1 MLNTFNAR
9 WKHWK
14 YIYISFTGSWDSWIL
29 FTASLSVLHHTWQ
42 NCLCSR
48 LWFRYSQ
55 RNSKMFWNAF
65 RNIFEVWHFFISLG
79 EINSCPNVCSLMSL
93 CGNKAA
99 AWKWYKQ
106 TKDIGGKKVIKVRI
120 PDSNQYLQNI
130 YKNFFKKHTV
140 FLKTVT
146 PASYCQW
153 RKSWCGTVAL
163 SNNYI
168 CILLI
173 TCVVYKR
180 AM

>member
-1 MLNTFNAR
+1 MPVESIGSTFT
-9 WKHWK
+9 
-14 YIYISFTGSWDSWIL
+14 S
-29 FTASLSVLHHTWQ
+29 ASLGLGIVGYCSLH
-42 NCLCSR
+42 L
-48 LWFRYSQ
+48 SQ
-55 RNSKMFWNAF
+55 FFITHGRTVCVAGYGLGIHNETVKCFEMLSG
-65 RNIFEVWHFFISLG
+65 IFLKCGIFFISFG